1 MLSSDAEHFYW
12 LSRYAER
19 AENTAR
25 LVNVN
30 VELMLDF
37 PGDKS
42 KAWKPVI
49 EITGMEDFFSKKNS
63 SFEENVVINFLT
75 FDKNN
80 PNSILS
86 SLASAQY
93 NSKPIRDNLPRASS
107 EQLSFLIN
115 NFIDVSKS
123 KSNRKR
129 SSIISSVI
137 SNIQLFFGIISD
149 NFVMGTEYQFI
160 KLGRFIE
167 RADMISRIVDAQ
179 CIKDEIF
186 VLGEEYPTLQWTSI
200 LRSLSAYEAYRISQ
214 GTISKGE
221 IINFLIKNGDFPK
234 SIVKCLSNVQEAINN
249 LPNNKELKKSID
261 QILNTIINSN
271 VNKFSNKRL
280 HDFIDNLQKNL
291 LDLDMEISKNYF

>member
-137 SNIQLFFGIISD
+137 SNIQLFFW
-149 NFVMGTEYQFI
+149 Y
-160 KLGRFIE
+160 
-167 RADMISRIVDAQ
+167 
-179 CIKDEIF
+179 
-186 VLGEEYPTLQWTSI
+186 
-200 LRSLSAYEAYRISQ
+200 
-214 GTISKGE
+214 
-221 IINFLIKNGDFPK
+221 
-234 SIVKCLSNVQEAINN
+234 
-249 LPNNKELKKSID
+249 
-261 QILNTIINSN
+261 
-271 VNKFSNKRL
+271 
-280 HDFIDNLQKNL
+280 
-291 LDLDMEISKNYF
+291 YF